1 MRQQSAAVR
10 PISDLQMIPQ
20 NMQSVPGRLIKE
32 AFSGKL
38 IPTVKKFREMR
49 YKTMGRTI
57 KGKLTVSVICMV
69 VVSILLTTVG
79 IVIVAGKRLM
89 KDQTEALQI
98 YADKYAE
105 EINTWIENEKML
117 AEGAAN
123 CIEAAQNVDKEFIQS
138 VMNTYAAGRS
148 ELLNLYCGT
157 KESLFI
163 QSNAEAEIPEGYDP
177 VQRGW
182 YQQAAEAG
190 TVIVTD
196 PYWDVLTN
204 QMCTTI
210 AAPVYIEGGLSGV
223 IGLDVTLGTVTDL
236 TASIDFAEGVYGFL
250 ADSGG
255 RYVAHRN
262 KDFEPSED
270 NAVNVTDIMPGL
282 AGLINGEDS
291 GVTEL
296 TDYDGSKCYFATADI
311 ESSQWKMGVVVPT
324 ANVRSS
330 LIAMIGVAV
339 AVALLITVLVA
350 VTMAGLI
357 GKTLEP
363 VQMLKQFASGDF
375 SENVVSEKGIP
386 KEYKDETEQI
396 RTATREV
403 RQQIR
408 GIILNTKQE
417 AESIGTIA
425 EGTSAK
431 MTVLTN
437 DISEIADSTVQV
449 LKQTTEA
456 KELAEKIKSTGQ
468 ELCVAVEAVAQK
480 AGEAARQSGDIMERA
495 GKQHE
500 NSEASSAEAVTLY
513 QETKEELEQAIAD
526 SQKVR
531 EIDTLTEEILSI
543 SSQTNLLA
551 LNASIEAARAGDAG
565 KGFAVVA
572 DEIRQLADHSKVA
585 VDKIRKVT
593 EGVVRNV
600 SFLSQS
606 SGRLLEFMNDKVMAD
621 YQSMTRL
628 AEMYEQDAAFYSSI
642 SGDLGSASAEMSV
655 GITGINQYILAVA
668 ELIGAIAEYMQ
679 VMKQSAENSDEN
691 SKAVLAQM
699 EELSG
704 LSEIL
709 NQTVASFKV

>member
-1 MRQQSAAVR
+1 
-10 PISDLQMIPQ
+10 
-20 NMQSVPGRLIKE
+20 
-32 AFSGKL
+32 
-38 IPTVKKFREMR
+38 
-49 YKTMGRTI
+49 MGRTI
-57 KGKLTVSVICMV
+57 KGKLTASVICMV
-69 VVSILLTTVG
+69 VASILLTTVG
-79 IVIVAGKRLM
+79 IVIIAGKRLIQ
-89 KDQTEALQI
+89 DQTEALQI

-117 AEGAAN
+117 AQGAAN
-123 CIEAAQNVDKEFIQS
+123 CIEAAQNVDGDFIQS
-138 VMNTYAAGRS
+138 VMNTYAEGRS

-157 KESLFI
+157 KDSLFI

-182 YQQAAEAG
+182 YQQAAAAG

-210 AAPVYIEGGLSGV
+210 AAPVYIEGGLSAV

-236 TASIDFAEGVYGFL
+236 TSSIDFAEGVYGFL
-250 ADSGG
+250 ADRSGQ
-255 RYVAHRN
+255 YVAHQN
-262 KDFEPSED
+262 KEFEPSED
-270 NAVNVTDIMPGL
+270 NAVAVTDIMPGL
-282 AGLINGEDS
+282 AGLINGEDNS
-291 GVTEL
+291 VIEL

-311 ESSQWKMGVVVPT
+311 TGSQWKMGVVVPT

-330 LIAMIGVAV
+330 LMVMIGVAV
-339 AVALLITVLVA
+339 IIAFLITVLVA

-357 GKTLEP
+357 GKMLEP
-363 VQMLKQFASGDF
+363 IQMLKQFASGDF

-386 KEYKDETEQI
+386 KEYKNETEQI

-403 RQQIR
+403 KQQIR

-417 AESIGTIA
+417 AGSIGTIA
-425 EGTSAK
+425 ESTSAR

-437 DISEIADSTVQV
+437 DISGIADSTVQV

-468 ELCVAVEAVAQK
+468 ELGLAVEAVAKK
-480 AGEAARQSGDIMERA
+480 AGEAAKQSGDIMERA

-500 NSEASSAEAVTLY
+500 NSEASSKEAVVLY
-513 QETKEELEQAIAD
+513 QDTKKELEQAISD

-593 EGVVRNV
+593 EGVVQNV

-621 YQSMTRL
+621 YAGMTRL

-642 SGDLGSASAEMSV
+642 SGDLGSASAEMSA
-655 GITGINQYILAVA
+655 GITGINEYILAVA
-668 ELIGAIAEYMQ
+668 ELVGAIAEYMQ
-679 VMKQSAENSDEN
+679 VMKQSAEDSDEN
-691 SKAVLAQM
+691 SKSVLAQM
-699 EELSG
+699 EELSS